1 MSDPRP
7 FELQAD
13 YKPAGDQPAAIA
25 ALVDGLEAGLAHQT
39 LLGVTGSGKSVGYDD
54 PLYLLRRLDGEEHV
68 EIVRAGPFI
77 DRLIESVP
85 GFASGDESERYT
97 CIDAAYRT
105 EAYDP
110 VRGQTAPYTVA
121 AFLRHRA
128 PAEMFR
134 LTTSCG
140 RAVTLTADHNLSV
153 LRDGRTTLVRTEE
166 ARASDYLPTPDSI
179 AATEDLRVL
188 DVLPYLADTGL
199 SVFAEVAVLGYVE
212 SGGRQR
218 VIAGLKA
225 RGLASY
231 AKLHAIR
238 HGVHGSG
245 IKVRDYLYLAAETG
259 GFGGSSLSS
268 EIYVGGKRRA
278 CRLPAQLPLTD
289 SVLALFGYY
298 IAEGNAQERYLII
311 ANRNAVIRARIVQAL
326 GELGIPFGVRACSD
340 YQISSAALT
349 SLMATTCGK
358 LAAGKRL
365 PDFWPRLSD
374 RSLGVLLRGY
384 FDGDG
389 TVGKNGEVTATTAS
403 ENLASDLAYA
413 LKRFGIHARLR
424 RTWKRATN
432 SRHAGAT
439 YVTVAVSSAADLE
452 RYAQS
457 VGFDHP
463 DKLARLDVLR
473 KRKGDTNVDVV
484 PLMPGDL
491 KLLRLGLWLRQEDV
505 ARLADCSRPMISSIE
520 SGRRQPSRTLLTRLL
535 DGLAV

>member
-25 ALVDGLEAGLAHQT
+25 ALIDGLEAGLAHQT
-39 LLGVTGSGKSVGYDD
+39 LLGVTGSGKSVGYDE
-54 PLYLLRRLDGEEHV
+54 PLYLVRQLRGETYA
-68 EIVRAGPFI
+68 EIVRAGAFI
-77 DRLIESVP
+77 DRS
-85 GFASGDESERYT
+85 

-298 IAEGNAQERYLII
+298 IAEGNAQER
-311 ANRNAVIRARIVQAL
+311 
-326 GELGIPFGVRACSD
+326 
-340 YQISSAALT
+340 
-349 SLMATTCGK
+349 
-358 LAAGKRL
+358 
-365 PDFWPRLSD
+365 
-374 RSLGVLLRGY
+374 
-384 FDGDG
+384 
-389 TVGKNGEVTATTAS
+389 
-403 ENLASDLAYA
+403 
-413 LKRFGIHARLR
+413 
-424 RTWKRATN
+424 
-432 SRHAGAT
+432 
-439 YVTVAVSSAADLE
+439 
-452 RYAQS
+452 
-457 VGFDHP
+457 
-463 DKLARLDVLR
+463 
-473 KRKGDTNVDVV
+473 
-484 PLMPGDL
+484 
-491 KLLRLGLWLRQEDV
+491 
-505 ARLADCSRPMISSIE
+505 
-520 SGRRQPSRTLLTRLL
+520 
-535 DGLAV
+535 